1 MYVFAGAGMTEEEKY
16 ANLMPK
22 LLKAAAENDWDNV
35 ESLICLNE
43 VIMEDGLKRVYP
55 LLPPEY
61 KYKIPTRCYTNH
73 GDGIPMVRK
82 YVRQARKFVPVERR
96 VPADLRALPEI
107 TVYRAGEEPITQA
120 ANSISWTTSI
130 DVAKWF
136 YHRALTT
143 PAPNRKLY
151 QGTIQPDRII
161 RYTDGRN
168 EKEVMQYRAVK
179 NIQEID
185 PDEV

>member
-1 MYVFAGAGMTEEEKY
+1 MSRYNIRSRPTVNAWLLCNA
-16 ANLMPK
+16 K
-22 LLKAAAENDWDNV
+22 LLP
-35 ESLICLNE
+35 
-43 VIMEDGLKRVYP
+43 YP

-143 PAPNRKLY
+143 SAPNRKLY

-179 NIQEID
+179 NIREID
-185 PDEV
+185 PDAV